1 MIRKVVVPAAGLGT
15 RLFPATKEQPKEM
28 LPIFSATTNGNVSVK
43 PVVQVVFEQLYDAG
57 LREFCY
63 VVGRGKRG
71 IEDHFTPDSNF
82 VRLLEGR
89 GKNGQVTELED
100 FYEKLRASTIMWVNQ
115 PEPKGFGNAVL
126 MAQPFVQN
134 ERCLVHAGDSCIIS
148 KDMDYIKKLLGT
160 YERVNAD
167 AAFIVLEIENPK
179 QYGII
184 EGDEVKTGI
193 FKVKAVVEKPEKPPT
208 NLAIMA
214 MYVFHPVIFKALEA
228 TRPGRNG
235 EIQLTDAIQ
244 KLIDWGMNVYAV
256 KLDEDYAHLDVG
268 SPERYW
274 DAISLSYQRFCRRPP
289 NDR

>member
-28 LPIFSATTNGNVSVK
+28 LPIFSTTTNGDVSVK
-43 PVVQVVFEQLYDAG
+43 PVVQMVFEQLYDAG

-71 IEDHFTPDSNF
+71 IEDHFTPDPNF
-82 VRLLEGR
+82 VRLLEGT
-89 GKNGQVTELED
+89 GKNGQVTELKD

-148 KDMDYIKKLLGT
+148 KNMDYIKRLLGA

-184 EGDEVKTGI
+184 EGDEVETGI
-193 FKVKAVVEKPEKPPT
+193 IKVKAAVEKPEKPKT

-214 MYVFHPVIFKALEA
+214 MYVFQPIIFKALEA
-228 TRPGRNG
+228 TCLGSNG

-244 KLIDWGMNVYAV
+244 KLIDWGLNVYAV
-256 KLDEDYAHLDVG
+256 KLDENYAHLDVG

-274 DAISLSYQRFCRRPP
+274 DAISLSYQRFCRRPT
-289 NDR
+289 